1 MSLHAQFRQHFPFA
15 AISFTAGALLI
26 GDGTPAIL
34 MLAASIAL
42 LPVAYAHDAEDIARA
57 TREGHYA
64 PPAADEA
71 ARCAAAYNRSQTCA
85 PPPTEAPLARSPIHR

>member
-15 AISFTAGALLI
+15 AISLTAGALLI

-42 LPVAYAHDAEDIARA
+42 LPVAYARDADDIARA
-57 TREGHYA
+57 TREGRYA
-64 PPAADEA
+64 RPADAA
-71 ARCAAAYNRSQTCA
+71 ARGAATYNRPQTCA
-85 PPPTEAPLARSPIHR
+85 PPPTEAPLARSPMHR